1 MEKTSS
7 NAITSLHSAN
17 PAQHQ
22 NISINISYNL
32 NTSKTQKS
40 TSGTKKVAS
49 KGKKINN
56 QVLQGI
62 GN

>member
-1 MEKTSS
+1 MEKASS
-7 NAITSLHSAN
+7 NVSSSLHSAN

-32 NTSKTQKS
+32 NTNKIPKLTLGS
-40 TSGTKKVAS
+40 KKVAS
-49 KGKKINN
+49 KSKKVNG
-56 QVLQGI
+56 QGLQGI